1 MEAFQADLTRTRRS
15 GEKLRDEDAGGSQAP
30 DNPAGFPKAM
40 HLQRYPRVL
49 HLRTRLTLAG
59 IYPREPRHKSKVR
72 KGSGHATTF
81 YHAKDIQYLLHE
93 PLLSKFRDQKVLA
106 KKVARALGRNE
117 GGDAKRIDRS
127 KPRLTLDHVIK
138 ERYPT
143 FVDALRDLDDA
154 LTMLFLFASLPST
167 ATVPPKTI
175 SLCQRLCLEFQHY
188 VILSRSL
195 TKSFLSIRGIYFQAT
210 IQGQDIMWLVPYKF
224 VQKMAGDIDFRI
236 MGTFVEF
243 YTTLLGFVN
252 FRLYSTIGLVYPPN
266 FNQLADD
273 RGGELGAFT
282 ITAKDLVMQTNGNGL
297 IHASTL
303 EGSSSAQMEADKV
316 ARLAPESEEQT
327 RVEDEDQPSNEGIDT
342 FKPVTTVDADI
353 LAQPEYT
360 GSESNSLFG
369 KFAFYLSRETPKAA
383 LEFILK
389 SFGCTKVGWDAT
401 FGDGAFTTDEKDP
414 RITHQIVDRPAV
426 APADGAVGSNGA
438 QLRVPGRTYVQPQWV
453 WDCMNQG
460 KLLRPDLYSPGA
472 SLPPHLSPWMK
483 PKPGMYD
490 PTRSLEEQEKED
502 ERDLDAEEDVNPGE
516 DADDGE
522 NGIEA
527 SQSGSSD
534 EEDESDEEEV
544 KVGEGMTVDIGGSD
558 GEEDASEAGE
568 WDGLSDA
575 GEDVSDQDQQL
586 SQYQQ
591 ELEAEAAGR
600 PIAVHAVKDKAVE
613 ARKKRDLREKREQEE
628 LDRQRMMMTNRKR
641 KLFDKMHYGN
651 RRRDAEAEKLRQKR
665 RRVERQSKP
674 QN

>member
-1 MEAFQADLTRTRRS
+1 M
-15 GEKLRDEDAGGSQAP
+15 
-30 DNPAGFPKAM
+30 
-40 HLQRYPRVL
+40 
-49 HLRTRLTLAG
+49 
-59 IYPREPRHKSKVR
+59 
-72 KGSGHATTF
+72 
-81 YHAKDIQYLLHE
+81 
-93 PLLSKFRDQKVLA
+93 
-106 KKVARALGRNE
+106 
-117 GGDAKRIDRS
+117 
-127 KPRLTLDHVIK
+127 TLDHVVK

-143 FVDALRDLDDA
+143 FVDAVRDLDDA

-188 VILSRSL
+188 IILSRSL
-195 TKSFLSIRGIYFQAT
+195 RKSFLSIRGIYFQAT

-243 YTTLLGFVN
+243 YTTLLGFIN

-266 FNQLADD
+266 FSKLADD

-282 ITAKDLVMQTNGNGL
+282 ITAKDLVKQTNGP
-297 IHASTL
+297 ISASTL
-303 EGSSSAQMEADKV
+303 QGSSSAQMEADSV
-316 ARLAPESEEQT
+316 ARLAPKDDEQT
-327 RVEDEDQPSNEGIDT
+327 AEDEPSNEGIDT
-342 FKPVTTVDADI
+342 FKPVTTDADV
-353 LAQPEYT
+353 LAQPEHS
-360 GSESNSLFG
+360 GESNSLFG
-369 KFAFYLSRETPKAA
+369 KFTFYLSRETPKAA

-401 FGDGAFTTDEKDP
+401 FGDGAFTVDEKDP

-426 APADGAVGSNGA
+426 APADDAMDSNPA

-453 WDCMNQG
+453 WDCINQG
-460 KLLRPDLYSPGA
+460 KLLRPDLYGSGA

-490 PTRSLEEQEKED
+490 PTRPVEEQEKDD
-502 ERDLDAEEDVNPGE
+502 ERDLDAEDEVEPVGDE
-516 DADDGE
+516 AE
-522 NGIEA
+522 IEA
-527 SQSGSSD
+527 STSEVELSD
-534 EEDESDEEEV
+534 EEVEA
-544 KVGEGMTVDIGGSD
+544 GEGMTVDIGGSD
-558 GEEDASEAGE
+558 GEDGEPEAGE

-575 GEDVSDQDQQL
+575 GELSDQDQQL

-600 PIAVHAVKDKAVE
+600 PVVQTAVKDKAVE
-613 ARKKRDLREKREQEE
+613 ARMKRDLREKREQEE
-628 LDRQRMMMTNRKR
+628 LDRQRMMMTNKKR

-651 RRRDAEAEKLRQKR
+651 RRREAEAEKLRQKR
-665 RRVERQSKP
+665 RRVEKQSKP

>member
-1 MEAFQADLTRTRRS
+1 LCGLT
-15 GEKLRDEDAGGSQAP
+15 P
-30 DNPAGFPKAM
+30 
-40 HLQRYPRVL
+40 
-49 HLRTRLTLAG
+49 AG
-59 IYPREPRHKSKVR
+59 IYPREPRNKSKVR

-81 YHAKDIQYLLHE
+81 YYAKDIQYLLHE
-93 PLLSKFRDQKVLA
+93 PLLAKFRDQKALA

-117 GGDAKRIDRS
+117 VGDAQRIDRS
-127 KPRLTLDHVIK
+127 KPRMTLDHVIK

-188 VILSRSL
+188 IILSRSL
-195 TKSFLSIRGIYFQAT
+195 RKSFLSIRGIYFQAT

-266 FNQLADD
+266 FSKLTDD

-282 ITAKDLVMQTNGNGL
+282 ITAKDLVKQTNENGL
-297 IHASTL
+297 THAGSVA
-303 EGSSSAQMEADKV
+303 GSSSAQMEADKV
-316 ARLAPESEEQT
+316 ARLTPDNEEQT
-327 RVEDEDQPSNEGIDT
+327 RAEDDDQPSNEGIDT

-360 GSESNSLFG
+360 GSESTLLFR
-369 KFAFYLSRETPKAA
+369 KFTFYLSRETPKAA

-401 FGDGAFTTDEKDP
+401 FGDGAFTTDEKDT
-414 RITHQIVDRPAV
+414 RITHQIVDRQV
-426 APADGAVGSNGA
+426 FAPADGARET

-460 KLLRPDLYSPGA
+460 KLLRPDLYGPGA
-472 SLPPHLSPWMK
+472 SLPPHLSPWVK
-483 PKPGMYD
+483 SKPGMYD
-490 PTRSLEEQEKED
+490 PTRPLEEQEKED
-502 ERDLDAEEDVNPGE
+502 ERDLDVEEDVDPGE
-516 DADDGE
+516 HADDGE
-522 NGIEA
+522 NGAEA

-534 EEDESDEEEV
+534 EGESDEGV
-544 KVGEGMTVDIGGSD
+544 KAGEGMTIDIGGSD
-558 GEEDASEAGE
+558 GEEVASEAGE

-575 GEDVSDQDQQL
+575 GEDLSDQDQEL
-586 SQYQQ
+586 SQYQL

-600 PIAVHAVKDKAVE
+600 PMVQSAVKNKAVE
-613 ARKKRDLREKREQEE
+613 ARKKRDLHEKREREE
-628 LDRQRMMMTNRKR
+628 LDRQRMMMTNKKR
-641 KLFDKMHYGN
+641 KLFDKMHFGN
-651 RRRDAEAEKLRQKR
+651 RRREAEAEKLRQKR

>member
-1 MEAFQADLTRTRRS
+1 
-15 GEKLRDEDAGGSQAP
+15 
-30 DNPAGFPKAM
+30 
-40 HLQRYPRVL
+40 
-49 HLRTRLTLAG
+49 
-59 IYPREPRHKSKVR
+59 
-72 KGSGHATTF
+72 
-81 YHAKDIQYLLHE
+81 
-93 PLLSKFRDQKVLA
+93 
-106 KKVARALGRNE
+106 
-117 GGDAKRIDRS
+117 
-127 KPRLTLDHVIK
+127 VIK

-188 VILSRSL
+188 IILSRSL
-195 TKSFLSIRGIYFQAT
+195 RKSFLSIRGIYFQAT
-210 IQGQDIMWLVPYKF
+210 IQGQDMMWLVPYKF
-224 VQKMAGDIDFRI
+224 VQKMAGDVDFRI

-282 ITAKDLVMQTNGNGL
+282 ITPKDLGKQINGNGPVQPN
-297 IHASTL
+297 TL
-303 EGSSSAQMEADKV
+303 QGSSSAQIEADKV
-316 ARLAPESEEQT
+316 ARLAPADDEEPT
-327 RVEDEDQPSNEGIDT
+327 RDEEDQPAEGIDT
-342 FKPVTTVDADI
+342 FKLATAVDADI
-353 LAQPEYT
+353 LAQPEYA
-360 GSESNSLFG
+360 GSESNPLFG
-369 KFAFYLSRETPKAA
+369 KFTFYLSRETPKAA

-401 FGDGAFTTDEKDP
+401 FGDGAFTVDENDP
-414 RITHQIVDRPAV
+414 RITHQVVDRPAV
-426 APADGAVGSNGA
+426 APPSDTPANGLSSS

-460 KLLRPDLYSPGA
+460 TLLRPDLYGPGA

-490 PTRSLEEQEKED
+490 PTRPLEEQEKED
-502 ERDLDAEEDVNPGE
+502 ERDLDAEDANPPEDVLE
-516 DADDGE
+516 DEE
-522 NGIEA
+522 NGVEA
-527 SQSGSSD
+527 SLSGSS
-534 EEDESDEEEV
+534 EEEGSDDEV

-558 GEEDASEAGE
+558 VEEEAPEAAE

-575 GEDVSDQDQQL
+575 EDDHSDQDQK
-586 SQYQQ
+586 SQYQR
-591 ELEAEAAGR
+591 ELEAEAAGL
-600 PIAVHAVKDKAVE
+600 PITVPVAKDKGVE
-613 ARKKRDLREKREQEE
+613 ARKKRDAREKREQEE

>member
-1 MEAFQADLTRTRRS
+1 MEPFQANLTRTRRS
-15 GEKLRDEDAGGSQAP
+15 CEKLRDANSGRSQAS
-30 DNPAGFPKAM
+30 DLTAGFPKAM

-49 HLRTRLTLAG
+49 PLRTLLTLAG

-81 YHAKDIQYLLHE
+81 YYAKDIQYLLHE
-93 PLLSKFRDQKVLA
+93 PLLSKFRDQKALA

-117 GGDAKRIDRS
+117 VGDAQRIDRS
-127 KPRLTLDHVIK
+127 KPRMTLDHVIK

-195 TKSFLSIRGIYFQAT
+195 RKSFLSIRGIYFQAT

-266 FNQLADD
+266 FSKLADD
-273 RGGELGAFT
+273 RGSELGAFT
-282 ITAKDLVMQTNGNGL
+282 ITAKDLVKQTNGNGL
-297 IHASTL
+297 IHTSTL

-316 ARLAPESEEQT
+316 ARLAPDSEEQT

-369 KFAFYLSRETPKAA
+369 KFTFYLSRETPKAA

-426 APADGAVGSNGA
+426 APADGAEGSNGT

-490 PTRSLEEQEKED
+490 PTRTLEEQERED

-544 KVGEGMTVDIGGSD
+544 KTGEGMTVDIGGSD

-575 GEDVSDQDQQL
+575 GEDLSDQDQQL

-628 LDRQRMMMTNRKR
+628 LDRQRMMMTNKKR

-651 RRRDAEAEKLRQKR
+651 RRREAEAEKLRQKR